1 MHVSRS
7 HMRFWARNPNTSN
20 GRTVSAESSEIQRH
34 RWVKQITIIICL
46 HLHFSVICCTPKH
59 QSAASA
65 STAGPAAQTRCYKQR
80 APHAERI
87 EVSCTETPLHFTG
100 PPQFTSGDSRQLHV
114 YCMLQL
120 RACGADCGFTSGNVS
135 GGKSREGFSK
145 FHLESPRNVMRKI
158 DTRMAAV

>member
-1 MHVSRS
+1 
-7 HMRFWARNPNTSN
+7 MRFWARNPNTSN

-34 RWVKQITIIICL
+34 RWVKTNNNNNLSTSAFFSNLL
-46 HLHFSVICCTPKH
+46 HPK
-59 QSAASA
+59 APTA

-120 RACGADCGFTSGNVS
+120 RACGADCGFTWGNVS

>member
-20 GRTVSAESSEIQRH
+20 GRTVSTESSEIQRH
-34 RWVKQITIIICL
+34 HWVKTNNSNNLSTSAFFSNLL
-46 HLHFSVICCTPKH
+46 HPKAPRRSVGIN
-59 QSAASA
+59 AR
-65 STAGPAAQTRCYKQR
+65 PAAQTRCYKQH

-135 GGKSREGFSK
+135 GGKSREGSSK
-145 FHLESPRNVMRKI
+145 FHLESPRLQTEI
-158 DTRMAAV
+158 S